1 MYYYWAYGLIVK
13 SEIIFPELFT
23 IVETDQ
29 VDVELILGDI
39 PAIIWKDGDYYAAYQ
54 TITSSESKLTIP
66 KVGSYYAGFGKQIII
81 NKEDE
86 ADWESVRLFCLSNSF
101 AAILHQRK
109 TIPLHCAAFLHNE
122 QLVLIFGHS
131 GAGKST
137 ILAAMMNRGYQVF
150 SDDVCVP
157 VIDQVTGEVSLFSS
171 YPMLKYWKDTAD
183 RMGIHIDQLSR
194 KIRPDMDKYGIYF
207 HDNFIIESRKPVFVF
222 LLEKLKDDAITSLQP
237 LTGVALFQRLEENAY
252 RGQQLGYMNLKR
264 EHFNLFTSLA
274 NQSKSYLIQR
284 GEQEDSID
292 FIADLIEQKIN
303 EG

>member
-13 SEIIFPELFT
+13 SEIIFPELFSV
-23 IVETDQ
+23 VETDQ

-39 PAIIWKDGDYYAAYQ
+39 PEITRKDGDYHAAYQ
-54 TITSSESKLTIP
+54 IITSTESKLTIP
-66 KVGSYYAGFGKQIII
+66 KVGNYYAGFGKLIII
-81 NKEDE
+81 NKEDD
-86 ADWESVRLFCLSNSF
+86 ADWDSVRLFCLSNSF

-137 ILAAMMNRGYQVF
+137 ILAAMMSRGYQVF

-157 VIDQVTGEVSLFSS
+157 IIDQVTGGVSLFSS
-171 YPMLKYWKDTAD
+171 YPMLKYWKATAD
-183 RMGIHIDQLSR
+183 RMGMHTDDLSR

-222 LLEKLKDDAITSLQP
+222 LLEKLKEYTITSLQP

-252 RGQQLGYMNLKR
+252 RGQQLGHMNLKR

-284 GEQEDSID
+284 AEEEDSID